1 MDLNMETEN
10 TPLYSSKEEVVARV
24 QALAAGTTS
33 GDKQEI
39 DLLKSLYYKFHNQE
53 VIAARQAF
61 IDGGGEA
68 EAFIPDVD
76 TLEPQFREAIQTL
89 RQRRAEEMQRLEQER
104 VKNLDRKLDIL
115 ERIKEMV
122 LTPEDAAK
130 NFSEFKQLQAS
141 FKEGGPVPPE
151 RATEIWKNYQLYCEQ
166 FYDLLKMGHEMRE
179 YDFRKNL
186 EQKLLLCQR
195 AEALAD
201 VEDVL
206 SAFDTLQHLHQEWK
220 EIGPVE
226 KELREDLW
234 NRFKAASTVV
244 NKRHQAYCAT
254 SVARRRRTIRPST
267 NVSAPPATS
276 SSPPSRPTSRP

>member
-1 MDLNMETEN
+1 METEN

-115 ERIKEMV
+115 ERI
-122 LTPEDAAK
+122 
-130 NFSEFKQLQAS
+130 
-141 FKEGGPVPPE
+141 
-151 RATEIWKNYQLYCEQ
+151 
-166 FYDLLKMGHEMRE
+166 
-179 YDFRKNL
+179 
-186 EQKLLLCQR
+186 
-195 AEALAD
+195 
-201 VEDVL
+201 
-206 SAFDTLQHLHQEWK
+206 
-220 EIGPVE
+220 
-226 KELREDLW
+226 
-234 NRFKAASTVV
+234 
-244 NKRHQAYCAT
+244 
-254 SVARRRRTIRPST
+254 
-267 NVSAPPATS
+267 
-276 SSPPSRPTSRP
+276 